1 MNLRGI
7 VAVSGRPGLF
17 KLVGQNKVGYILES
31 LDAQKVKIVA
41 NITNT
46 KLASLE
52 DITVYGEE
60 EEIKLVDVFA
70 KIAAKGTTPD
80 AKAETAKLR
89 AFFNEVAPG
98 HDEDK
103 VYASDMKKII
113 GWYNIIK
120 ELPLFTEDTPDTP
133 GTDAEI
139 KLSEEKAASDKKQKA
154 TGAKAANAKAT
165 TKTSAPAKKASMTS
179 KKGV

>member
-31 LDAQKVKIVA
+31 LDAQKTKIVA

-60 EEIKLVDVFA
+60 EEIKLANIFEN
-70 KIAAKGTTPD
+70 ITAKGSTPD
-80 AKAETAKLR
+80 LKENLR
-89 AFFNEVAPG
+89 PYFLEVAPG
-98 HDEDK
+98 HDQEK

-113 GWYNIIK
+113 SWYNLLK
-120 ELPLFTEDTPDTP
+120 ELPLFTEETPETP
-133 GTDAEI
+133 GTPAEV
-139 KLSEEKAASDKKQKA
+139 KLSEEKAAADKKPKSSA
-154 TGAKAANAKAT
+154 TKAAGAKAT

>member
-31 LDAQKVKIVA
+31 LDAQKTKIVA

-60 EEIKLVDVFA
+60 EEIKLADIFG
-70 KIAAKGTTPD
+70 KITEKGSTPD
-80 AKAETAKLR
+80 LKGDLR
-89 AFFNEVAPG
+89 SYFLEVAPG
-98 HDEDK
+98 HDQEK

-113 GWYNIIK
+113 TWYNLLK
-120 ELPLFTEDTPDTP
+120 DMPLFTEEAPETPATA
-133 GTDAEI
+133 AEA
-139 KLSEEKAASDKKQKA
+139 KLAEEKAAEKKPKA
-154 TGAKAANAKAT
+154 TAAKAAGAKAT
-165 TKTSAPAKKASMTS
+165 TKTSAPAKKANMTS

>member
-17 KLVGQNKVGYILES
+17 KLVGQNKAGYVLES

-41 NITNT
+41 NISTT

-60 EEIKLVDVFA
+60 EDLKLTAILADFA
-70 KIAAKGTTPD
+70 STKAPIPEGKADAAELK
-80 AKAETAKLR
+80 K
-89 AFFNEVAPG
+89 FFLEVVPN
-98 HDEDK
+98 HDQNK
-103 VYASDMKKII
+103 VYTSDMKKIVT
-113 GWYNIIK
+113 WYHIIK
-120 ELPLFTEDTPDTP
+120 DLPLFTEAP
-133 GTDAEI
+133 AEAES
-139 KLSEEKAASDKKQKA
+139 SEILKAADEKTEKK
-154 TGAKAANAKAT
+154 AKAAAKPANV
-165 TKTSAPAKKASMTS
+165 KAPSRAAQPAKKASMTS

>member
-31 LDAQKVKIVA
+31 LDAQKTKIVA

-60 EEIKLVDVFA
+60 DEIKLADIFA
-70 KIAAKGTTPD
+70 NISAKGSTPD
-80 AKAETAKLR
+80 LKDNLR
-89 AFFNEVAPG
+89 PYFLEVAPG
-98 HDEDK
+98 HDQEK

-113 GWYNIIK
+113 TWYTILK
-120 ELPLFTEDTPDTP
+120 DLPLFTEDAPETP
-133 GTDAEI
+133 GTPAEV
-139 KLSEEKAASDKKQKA
+139 KLAEEKAVADKKTKSA
-154 TGAKAANAKAT
+154 AAKGSGNAKAT
-165 TKTSAPAKKASMTS
+165 TKTSAPAKKANMTS

>member
-31 LDAQKVKIVA
+31 LDAQKTKIVA

-52 DITVYGEE
+52 DITVYGED
-60 EEIKLVDVFA
+60 EEIKLTDIFA
-70 KIAAKGTTPD
+70 NISAKGSTPD
-80 AKAETAKLR
+80 PKDNLR
-89 AFFNEVAPG
+89 PFFLEVAPG
-98 HDEDK
+98 HDQEK
-103 VYASDMKKII
+103 VYASDMKKIVS
-113 GWYNIIK
+113 WYNILK
-120 ELPLFTEDTPDTP
+120 DLPLFTEDTPETP
-133 GTDAEI
+133 GTPAEV
-139 KLSEEKAASDKKQKA
+139 KLAEEKATADKKP
-154 TGAKAANAKAT
+154 KAAAAKGPGSAKAT

>member
-31 LDAQKVKIVA
+31 LDAQKTKIVA

-60 EEIKLVDVFA
+60 EEIKLADIFA
-70 KIAAKGTTPD
+70 KISVKGSTPD
-80 AKAETAKLR
+80 LKGDLR
-89 AFFNEVAPG
+89 AYFLEVAPG
-98 HDEDK
+98 HDQEK

-113 GWYNIIK
+113 TWYNLLK
-120 ELPLFTEDTPDTP
+120 DLPLFTEEAPETP
-133 GTDAEI
+133 GTAAEV
-139 KLSEEKAASDKKQKA
+139 KLAEEKTADKKVKA
-154 TGAKAANAKAT
+154 TGAKASASAKAT
-165 TKTSAPAKKASMTS
+165 TKTSAPAKKANMTS

>member
-17 KLVGQNKVGYILES
+17 KLIGQNKVGYILES
-31 LDAQKVKIVA
+31 LDAQKLKVIA

-52 DITVYGEE
+52 DITVYGQDD
-60 EEIKLVDVFA
+60 EIKLVDIFT
-70 KIAAKGTTPD
+70 KITAKGSTPD
-80 AKAETAKLR
+80 TKADTATLR
-89 AFFNEVAPG
+89 AYFNEVAPN
-98 HDEDK
+98 HDDEK

-113 GWYNIIK
+113 SWYNLLK
-120 ELPLFTEDTPDTP
+120 DLPLFTEEAPEALNAD
-133 GTDAEI
+133 GEA
-139 KLSEEKAASDKKQKA
+139 KKAEEKIADKKP
-154 TGAKAANAKAT
+154 KAATKVASAKAT
-165 TKTSAPAKKASMTS
+165 TKTSAPAKKANMTS

>member
-17 KLVGQNKVGYILES
+17 KLVGQNKVGYILEG
-31 LDAQKVKIVA
+31 LDAQKTKVVA

-60 EEIKLVDVFA
+60 DEIKLADIFA
-70 KIAAKGTTPD
+70 KISEKGSTPD
-80 AKAETAKLR
+80 VKSDLR
-89 AFFNEVAPG
+89 PFFLEVAPG
-98 HDEDK
+98 HDQEK
-103 VYASDMKKII
+103 VYASDMKKIVT
-113 GWYNIIK
+113 WYNLLK
-120 ELPLFTEDTPDTP
+120 DLPLFTEDTPETP
-133 GTDAEI
+133 GSPAEV
-139 KLSEEKAASDKKQKA
+139 KLAEEKVAADKKTKSTA
-154 TGAKAANAKAT
+154 TKSAGSAKAT
-165 TKTSAPAKKASMTS
+165 TKISAPAKKASMTS

>member
-17 KLVGQNKVGYILES
+17 KLIGQNKVGYILES
-31 LDAQKVKIVA
+31 LDAQKLKVIA

-52 DITVYGEE
+52 DITVYGQED
-60 EEIKLVDVFA
+60 EIKLVDIFN
-70 KIAAKGTTPD
+70 KITAKGNTPD
-80 AKAETAKLR
+80 PKADTALLR
-89 AFFNEVAPG
+89 AYFNEVAPN
-98 HDEDK
+98 HDEEK

-113 GWYNIIK
+113 GWYNLIK
-120 ELPLFTEDTPDTP
+120 DLPLFTEETPDTP
-133 GTDAEI
+133 GTDAEV
-139 KLSEEKAASDKKQKA
+139 KLSEEKAAAKKQKA
-154 TGAKAANAKAT
+154 SGSKPAAAKAT